1 MCSATAIAP
10 TTIAMLSRNR
20 QDSDIRS
27 LHGKATR
34 QPYAHL
40 ALIPMENF
48 KASTGPANGD
58 LREIGAALGQIVKGW
73 ERGR

>member
-1 MCSATAIAP
+1 
-10 TTIAMLSRNR
+10 MLMRNR

-27 LHGKATR
+27 LHEIKVAKG
-34 QPYAHL
+34 PYPQV

-48 KASTGPANGD
+48 KASTGPANRGF
-58 LREIGAALGQIVKGW
+58 REIGAALGRIVKGW